1 LEGPAIIDW
10 TDKIHDF
17 SDTAALIQISTWL
30 YRLILRQ
37 LIPLARWRNLF
48 GFSIALTSNGVGYPI
63 VPGIQPRSNRLPG
76 DWVGVINRLIPELEK
91 LVQAYDAR
99 ALA

>member
-17 SDTAALIQISTWL
+17 SDTAALIQDLDLVIAVDTS
-30 YRLILRQ
+30 IAH
-37 LIPLARWRNLF
+37 LAGAMAKPF

-63 VPGIQPRSNRLPG
+63 VPGIQPRGCLGNLLQ
-76 DWVGVINRLIPELEK
+76 VIGS
-91 LVQAYDAR
+91 
-99 ALA
+99 ALSIA